1 MNFRTVSVYAVG
13 TALGALLSL
22 LTLPLLAWLFPPD
35 DVGRIA
41 LFQLSLSLIVV
52 FFSFGLDQSYVRN
65 FNEVINT
72 GQLAR
77 SCLVPGLSALLLS
90 VVVICF
96 YAEGVSYWLFEIKS
110 QLLFL
115 VFLVSA
121 IILYFERFLSV
132 FLRMKELSFAYSMT
146 RVFPKL
152 LFLLLVLCVYFFPE
166 INNFTAL
173 ASMQGLS
180 WLLVVLIM
188 AFYLRVEYRPSG
200 KGKQES
206 VGVKALFYFGFP
218 LMLNGLAFWGLSFL
232 DRIMLKQ
239 LSSLSELAVYSIA
252 STLAGVAILFQQIFT
267 TIWHPMI
274 YKWVADGVAEEKVG
288 DVIELVQ
295 FVSLVLI
302 AVVALFSFLVSWL
315 LPESYAATRFMLP
328 ACMVPP
334 LFIMIAEVSGVGVSI
349 SRKTRYLP
357 IVTVISMMLNLLLNY
372 ILIPQFGAGG
382 AAAASAIAFLLYL
395 FLRAE
400 VSNLLWVRFPHGKF
414 LICSSSVV
422 VVSAVVSLY
431 GDTLG
436 VLPYFMWFSVLI
448 LSAVFYANKILYLI
462 GLVRGRL

>member
-13 TALGALLSL
+13 TSLGALLSL

-72 GQLAR
+72 GLLAK

-90 VVVICF
+90 IIVIYF
-96 YAEGVSYWLFEIKS
+96 YAEEFTYWLFEIKN

-115 VFLVSA
+115 VFFVSA
-121 IILYFERFLSV
+121 VILYFERFFSV

-166 INNFTAL
+166 MNNFTAL
-173 ASMQGLS
+173 AIMQGLS

-188 AFYLRVEYRPSG
+188 AFYLRIEYRPSD
-200 KGKQES
+200 KGMQES
-206 VGVKALFYFGFP
+206 VSIKALFYFGFP

-295 FVSLVLI
+295 FISLVLI
-302 AVVALFSFLVSWL
+302 AVVALFSFIVSWL

-382 AAAASAIAFLLYL
+382 AAAASAIAFLLYI

-414 LICSSSVV
+414 FICSSSVV
-422 VVSAVVSLY
+422 FVSVVVSLY
-431 GDTLG
+431 GDDLG
-436 VLPYFMWFSVLI
+436 VLPYFMWLGVLI
-448 LSAVFYANKILYLI
+448 LSAVFYTNKFLYLI